1 MSDSNGIPDNNP
13 RGPQPSFE
21 RPAVD
26 DPDKT
31 TIRPRI
37 ARPDGPTG
45 TPPPPPPPPPT
56 RTPPP
61 PPPPPAQTP
70 AQTATPVPTQAPGQP
85 TPPPPPAA
93 QDTPGMIGPYRLEQ
107 QVASNDNAVVHKATD
122 TRLNRAVAIKVLLG
136 RSARDPEFVS
146 RFDKQATLMAKLD
159 SPHIMGVYTN
169 GRTSD
174 GAPYLVSQFA
184 DGGDLGSLLKAR
196 GRLPGPMAADICAQ
210 IADGLAAIHSP
221 EVGVVHGDVKPSNIL
236 LRDGNTPPYAYLSD
250 FAAARADDS
259 ATARPGIHSGAW
271 DYLAPE
277 RGMGAPASPA
287 SDLYSLGC
295 LFYELV
301 TGEVP
306 FTGANDV
313 ETAMA
318 HSAQPIPTLPG
329 RDDFTLQA
337 NDLLSGQGGLLTKD
351 PAARS
356 SDAVRVRDRFAA
368 MAGRQMGFASGAT
381 VTLKRAKTKWWVAAG
396 AAAAV
401 FVAGGAALGITLTTT
416 ENTPEKPKPAVSG
429 DITGDRLGD
438 LVLGAPFGDIN
449 YNWDTNAAT
458 LFASTGKGFKAG
470 TGKNLKFGNLL
481 GDLDADGRVDV
492 VQVSG
497 VGSTFSVDSS
507 AKDQPDGS
515 IQVPASGKRLA
526 MFCADFNG
534 DGRDDV
540 AMTSV
545 GNGTKLPADD
555 AELGKLEDLKFHVT
569 VTLSKADN
577 TWAKSADWY
586 TGPWKGTTFDINFEV
601 ADLDGD
607 KRADIVMGA
616 KEASPAAAVLLMSQG
631 SKLTK
636 TVLKV
641 PGPDGDR
648 VAGSSSFADVTGDGK
663 DEMITREIVNQKWVI
678 RVYSYDPKGKKFVS
692 EPSWDLDDPVRND
705 DALSGSQIF
714 AVADVNGDG
723 RDDLVNPLRAG
734 DGDYEYLNKASVMIS
749 GKDGFTVETW
759 EMPGADEF
767 MTHPPLRKA
776 SNNNGTG
783 TL

>member
-1 MSDSNGIPDNNP
+1 
-13 RGPQPSFE
+13 
-21 RPAVD
+21 
-26 DPDKT
+26 
-31 TIRPRI
+31 
-37 ARPDGPTG
+37 
-45 TPPPPPPPPPT
+45 
-56 RTPPP
+56 
-61 PPPPPAQTP
+61 
-70 AQTATPVPTQAPGQP
+70 
-85 TPPPPPAA
+85 
-93 QDTPGMIGPYRLEQ
+93 MIGPYRLEQ
-107 QVASNDNAVVHKATD
+107 QVASNEMAVVYRATD

-136 RSARDPEFVS
+136 HSARDPEFVS

-169 GRTSD
+169 GRTND

-196 GRLPGPMAADICAQ
+196 GRLPGPLAADICAQ

-236 LRDGNTPPYAYLSD
+236 LRDGNTPPYAYLAD

-271 DYLAPE
+271 NYLAPE
-277 RGMGAPASPA
+277 RAMGAPATPA

-301 TGEVP
+301 TGTVP

-318 HSAQPIPTLPG
+318 HGSQPIPTLPG

-337 NDLLSGQGGLLTKD
+337 NDLLSGERGLLAKD
-351 PAARS
+351 PAQRTNE
-356 SDAVRVRDRFAA
+356 AVRVRDRFAA

-381 VTLKRAKTKWWVAAG
+381 VTLKRAKATWWIAG
-396 AAAAV
+396 AAALAV
-401 FVAGGAALGITLTTT
+401 VVAGGTAVGVTLATT
-416 ENTPEKPKPAVSG
+416 ENTPAKPKPAVSG
-429 DITGDRLGD
+429 DIDGDRLGD
-438 LVLGAPFGDIN
+438 LVLGAPFGDVN
-449 YNWDTNAAT
+449 YNWDSNAAT
-458 LFASTGKGFKAG
+458 LFASTGKGFEAG
-470 TGKNLKFGNLL
+470 TTKGLKFGNLL
-481 GDLDADGRVDV
+481 GDVDADGRVDV

-497 VGSTFSVDSS
+497 IGSSFNVDSN
-507 AKDQPDGS
+507 AKNQPDGA

-534 DGRDDV
+534 DGRDDIG
-540 AMTSV
+540 MISV
-545 GNGTKLPADD
+545 GNGTKLPEEDADL
-555 AELGKLEDLKFHVT
+555 AKLKDLEFQVT
-569 VTLSKADN
+569 VMPSMADN
-577 TWAKSADWY
+577 TWGKSTDWY
-586 TGPWKGTTFDINFEV
+586 TGPWQGPTFDVNFDV
-601 ADLDGD
+601 GDFDGD
-607 KRADIVMGA
+607 KRADVIMGA
-616 KEASPAAAVLLMSQG
+616 REASPAAVVLLMSQG

-636 TVLKV
+636 TDLEV

-648 VAGSSSFADVTGDGK
+648 VAGSSNFADVDGDGK
-663 DEMITREIVNQKWVI
+663 DELITQEIVDQKWAI
-678 RVYSYDPKGKKFVS
+678 RVYSYDPEGKKFVP
-692 EPSWDLDDPVRND
+692 EPSWDIDDPVKND
-705 DALSGSQIF
+705 DAVSGSQIP

-734 DGDYEYLNKASVMIS
+734 DGDYEYLNKASVLIS
-749 GKDGFTVETW
+749 GKDGFTAETW
-759 EMPGADEF
+759 EMPAADEYE
-767 MTHPPLRKA
+767 THPPLRKA

>member
-1 MSDSNGIPDNNP
+1 
-13 RGPQPSFE
+13 
-21 RPAVD
+21 
-26 DPDKT
+26 
-31 TIRPRI
+31 
-37 ARPDGPTG
+37 
-45 TPPPPPPPPPT
+45 
-56 RTPPP
+56 
-61 PPPPPAQTP
+61 
-70 AQTATPVPTQAPGQP
+70 
-85 TPPPPPAA
+85 
-93 QDTPGMIGPYRLEQ
+93 MIGPYRLDQ
-107 QVASNDNAVVHKATD
+107 QVASNDHAVVYRATD

-169 GRTSD
+169 GRTND
-174 GAPYLVSQFA
+174 GAPYLVSQYA
-184 DGGDLGSLLKAR
+184 DGGDLGSLLKAH
-196 GRLPGPMAADICAQ
+196 GRLPGPVAADICAQ

-221 EVGVVHGDVKPSNIL
+221 EVGVVHSDVKPSNIL
-236 LRDGNTPPYAYLSD
+236 LRDGNSPPYAYLSD

-259 ATARPGIHSGAW
+259 ATARPGLHSGAW

-277 RGMGAPASPA
+277 RAMGAPASPA

-318 HSAQPIPTLPG
+318 HSSQPIPTLPG

-337 NDLLSGQGGLLTKD
+337 NDLLSGQGGLLMKD
-351 PAARS
+351 PAQRS
-356 SDAVRVRDRFAA
+356 SDAVRIRDRFAA

-401 FVAGGAALGITLTTT
+401 LVAGGAALGITLTTT
-416 ENTPEKPKPAVSG
+416 ENTPAKPKPAVRG

-438 LVLGAPFGDIN
+438 LVLGAPFGDVN
-449 YNWDTNAAT
+449 YNWDGNAAT
-458 LFASTGKGFKAG
+458 LFASTGKGFKTG
-470 TGKNLKFGNLL
+470 TGKNLRFGNLL

-492 VQVSG
+492 VQLSG
-497 VGSTFSVDSS
+497 VGSTFSVESN

-534 DGRDDV
+534 DGRDDIG
-540 AMTSV
+540 MISV

-555 AELGKLEDLKFHVT
+555 DQLGKLKDLQFHVT
-569 VTLSKADN
+569 VMRSKADN

-586 TGPWKGTTFDINFEV
+586 TGPWKGTTFDVSFDV
-601 ADLDGD
+601 GDFDGD

-616 KEASPAAAVLLMSQG
+616 REASPAAAVLLMSNG

-636 TVLKV
+636 TELEV

-648 VAGSSSFADVTGDGK
+648 SAGSAIIADVTGDGK
-663 DEMITREIVNQKWVI
+663 DELITQEIVDQKWAL
-678 RVYSYDPKGKKFVS
+678 RVYSYDAKGTKFVH
-692 EPSWDLDDPVRND
+692 EPSWDIDDPVKND
-705 DALSGSQIF
+705 DTVSGSQIP
-714 AVADVNGDG
+714 AAADVNGDG
-723 RDDLVNPLRAG
+723 KDDLVNPLRSR
-734 DGDYEYLNKASVMIS
+734 DGDYKYLNKASVLIS
-749 GKDGFTVETW
+749 GKDAFTAETW
-759 EMPGADEF
+759 EMPGADQF
-767 MTHPPLRKA
+767 QTHPPLRKA

>member
-1 MSDSNGIPDNNP
+1 PG
-13 RGPQPSFE
+13 QP
-21 RPAVD
+21 A
-26 DPDKT
+26 
-31 TIRPRI
+31 
-37 ARPDGPTG
+37 
-45 TPPPPPPPPPT
+45 PPPPPT
-56 RTPPP
+56 
-61 PPPPPAQTP
+61 
-70 AQTATPVPTQAPGQP
+70 
-85 TPPPPPAA
+85 A

-107 QVASNDNAVVHKATD
+107 QVASNDSAVVYKATD

-159 SPHIMGVYTN
+159 SPHIMGVYTS

-184 DGGDLGSLLKAR
+184 DGGDLRSLLKAR

-236 LRDGNTPPYAYLSD
+236 LRDGNNPPYAYLSD
-250 FAAARADDS
+250 FAAARDDDS

-277 RGMGAPASPA
+277 RAIGAPASPA

-318 HSAQPIPTLPG
+318 HSSQPIPTLPG

-337 NDLLSGQGGLLTKD
+337 NDLLSGQGGLLMKD
-351 PAARS
+351 PAERS
-356 SDAVRVRDRFAA
+356 GDAVRVRDRFAA
-368 MAGRQMGFASGAT
+368 MSGRQMGFASGAT

-401 FVAGGAALGITLTTT
+401 LVAGGAALGITLTTT
-416 ENTPEKPKPAVSG
+416 ENTPAKPKPAVRG

-458 LFASTGKGFKAG
+458 LFASTGKGFETG
-470 TGKNLKFGNLL
+470 TEKGLRFGNLL

-492 VQVSG
+492 VHVSG
-497 VGSTFSVDSS
+497 VGSTFSVESN
-507 AKDQPDGS
+507 AKDMPDGS

-526 MFCADFNG
+526 MFCADFDG
-534 DGRDDV
+534 DGRDDIG
-540 AMTSV
+540 MISV

-555 AELGKLEDLKFHVT
+555 AELGKLKDLKIHIT
-569 VTLSKADN
+569 VMASQSDN
-577 TWAKSADWY
+577 TWGKSTDWY
-586 TGPWKGTTFDINFEV
+586 TGPWNGTTFDVNFEV
-601 ADLDGD
+601 GDFDGD

-616 KEASPAAAVLLMSQG
+616 KEASPAAAVLLMGQE
-631 SKLTK
+631 SKFTK
-636 TVLKV
+636 TVLDV

-648 VAGSSSFADVTGDGK
+648 VAGSTVIADVTGDGK
-663 DEMITREIVNQKWVI
+663 DELITHEVEDQKWVL
-678 RVYSYDPKGKKFVS
+678 RVYSYDPEATKFVH
-692 EPSWDLDDPVRND
+692 EPTWDLDDPVLND
-705 DALSGSQIF
+705 DTVSGSRIP
-714 AVADVNGDG
+714 AATDVNGDG
-723 RDDLVNPLRAG
+723 RDDLVNPLRSP
-734 DGDYEYLNKASVMIS
+734 DGEYGYVNKALVLIS
-749 GKDGFTVETW
+749 GKDKFTVETW
-759 EMPGADEF
+759 EMPGADKFEP
-767 MTHPPLRKA
+767 HPPLRKA

-783 TL
+783 SY

>member
-1 MSDSNGIPDNNP
+1 MSDSTGTPDNTP

-21 RPAVD
+21 RPPVD

-31 TIRPRI
+31 TIRPRV
-37 ARPDGPTG
+37 ARPSGPSA

-56 RTPPP
+56 QPPTQL
-61 PPPPPAQTP
+61 PAQTP
-70 AQTATPVPTQAPGQP
+70 PL
-85 TPPPPPAA
+85 PPPPVQDPLPATVLKA
-93 QDTPGMIGPYRLEQ
+93 DAPGMIGPYRLEQ
-107 QVASNDNAVVHKATD
+107 QVASNEMAVVYKATD
-122 TRLNRAVAIKVLLG
+122 TRLNRAVALKVLLG

-169 GRTSD
+169 GRTND

-196 GRLPGPMAADICAQ
+196 GRLPGPLAADICAQ

-236 LRDGNTPPYAYLSD
+236 LRDGNSPPYAYLSD

-271 DYLAPE
+271 NYLAPE
-277 RGMGAPASPA
+277 RAMGAPATPA

-301 TGEVP
+301 TGTVP

-318 HSAQPIPTLPG
+318 HGSQPIPTLPG

-337 NDLLSGQGGLLTKD
+337 NDLLSGERGLLAKD
-351 PAARS
+351 PAQRTNE
-356 SDAVRVRDRFAA
+356 AVRVRDRFAA
-368 MAGRQMGFASGAT
+368 MSGRQMGFASGAT
-381 VTLKRAKTKWWVAAG
+381 VTLKRAKATWWIAG
-396 AAAAV
+396 AAALAV
-401 FVAGGAALGITLTTT
+401 LVAGGAAVGVTLATT
-416 ENTPEKPKPAVSG
+416 ENTPAKPKPAVTG
-429 DITGDRLGD
+429 DIDGDRLGD
-438 LVLGAPFGDIN
+438 LVLGAPFGDVN
-449 YNWDTNAAT
+449 YNWDGNAAT
-458 LFASTGKGFKAG
+458 LFASTGKGFESG
-470 TGKNLKFGNLL
+470 TTEGLKFGNLL

-497 VGSTFSVDSS
+497 IGSSFNVDSN
-507 AKDQPDGS
+507 AKDQPDGA

-534 DGRDDV
+534 DGRDDIG
-540 AMTSV
+540 MISV
-545 GNGTKLPADD
+545 GNGTKLPEEDADL
-555 AELGKLEDLKFHVT
+555 AKLKDLEFHVT
-569 VTLSKADN
+569 VMLSKADN

-586 TGPWKGTTFDINFEV
+586 TGPWQGATFDVNFDV
-601 ADLDGD
+601 GDFDGD
-607 KRADIVMGA
+607 KRADVIMGA
-616 KEASPAAAVLLMSQG
+616 REASPAAVVLLMSNG

-636 TVLKV
+636 TDLEV

-648 VAGSSSFADVTGDGK
+648 VAGSSNFADVTGDGK
-663 DEMITREIVNQKWVI
+663 DELITQEIADQKWAI
-678 RVYSYDPKGKKFVS
+678 RVYSYDPEGKKFVA
-692 EPSWDLDDPVRND
+692 EPSWNIDDPVKND
-705 DALSGSQIF
+705 DAVSGSQIP

-734 DGDYEYLNKASVMIS
+734 DGDYEYLNKASVLIS
-749 GKDGFTVETW
+749 GKDGFTAETW
-759 EMPGADEF
+759 EMPGADQFE
-767 MTHPPLRKA
+767 THPPLRKA

>member
-1 MSDSNGIPDNNP
+1 MSDSTGIPDDTP
-13 RGPQPSFE
+13 RRPQPAFE

-31 TIRPRI
+31 TIRPRV
-37 ARPDGPTG
+37 ARPSGPSSTPQPPPPPAP
-45 TPPPPPPPPPT
+45 TPPPPPTTLPPTQAPPPPPPP
-56 RTPPP
+56 
-61 PPPPPAQTP
+61 
-70 AQTATPVPTQAPGQP
+70 VQAPL
-85 TPPPPPAA
+85 PATVLGA
-93 QDTPGMIGPYRLEQ
+93 DAPGMIGPYRLEQ
-107 QVASNDNAVVHKATD
+107 QVASNEMAVVYRATD

-169 GRTSD
+169 GRTND

-184 DGGDLGSLLKAR
+184 DGGDLGSLLKSR
-196 GRLPGPMAADICAQ
+196 GRLPGPLAADICAQ

-236 LRDGNTPPYAYLSD
+236 LRDGNTPPYAYLAD

-271 DYLAPE
+271 NYLAPE
-277 RGMGAPASPA
+277 RAMGAPATPA

-301 TGEVP
+301 TGTVP

-318 HSAQPIPTLPG
+318 HGSQPIPTLPG

-337 NDLLSGQGGLLTKD
+337 NDLLSGERGLLAKD
-351 PAARS
+351 PAQRTNE
-356 SDAVRVRDRFAA
+356 AVRVRDRFAA

-396 AAAAV
+396 AALAV
-401 FVAGGAALGITLTTT
+401 VVAGGAALGVTLTTT

-449 YNWDTNAAT
+449 YNWDTNAVT

-497 VGSTFSVDSS
+497 VGSTFSVESN
-507 AKDQPDGS
+507 AKNLPDGS

-534 DGRDDV
+534 DGRDDIG
-540 AMTSV
+540 MISV
-545 GNGTKLPADD
+545 GNGAKLPADD
-555 AELGKLEDLKFHVT
+555 AELGKLKDLQIQVT
-569 VTLSKADN
+569 VMASQSDN
-577 TWAKSADWY
+577 TWGKSTDWY
-586 TGPWKGTTFDINFEV
+586 TGPWNGTTFDVNFEV
-601 ADLDGD
+601 GDFDGD
-607 KRADIVMGA
+607 ERADIVMGA
-616 KEASPAAAVLLMSQG
+616 REASPAAAVLLMGQE
-631 SKLTK
+631 SKFTK
-636 TVLKV
+636 TVLDV

-648 VAGSSSFADVTGDGK
+648 AAGSAVVADVTGDGK
-663 DEMITREIVNQKWVI
+663 DELITQEVEDQKWVL
-678 RVYSYDPKGKKFVS
+678 RVYSYDPEGTKFVH
-692 EPSWDLDDPVRND
+692 EPTWDLDDPVQND
-705 DALSGSQIF
+705 DTVSGSRIP
-714 AVADVNGDG
+714 AATDVNGDG
-723 RDDLVNPLRAG
+723 RDDLVNPLRSP
-734 DGDYEYLNKASVMIS
+734 DGEYGYVNKASVLIS
-749 GKDGFTVETW
+749 GKDKFTVETW
-759 EMPGADEF
+759 EMPGADQFEP
-767 MTHPPLRKA
+767 HPPLRKA

-783 TL
+783 SY

>member
-1 MSDSNGIPDNNP
+1 MSDSTGNPDNAP

-21 RPAVD
+21 RPPVD

-31 TIRPRI
+31 TIRPRV
-37 ARPDGPTG
+37 ARPSGPSSTPPPPPAPPPPPS
-45 TPPPPPPPPPT
+45 TLPPTQAPPPPPPP
-56 RTPPP
+56 
-61 PPPPPAQTP
+61 
-70 AQTATPVPTQAPGQP
+70 VQAPL
-85 TPPPPPAA
+85 PATVLGA
-93 QDTPGMIGPYRLEQ
+93 DAPGMIGPYRLDH
-107 QVASNDNAVVHKATD
+107 QVASNEMAVVYRATD

-169 GRTSD
+169 GRTND

-196 GRLPGPMAADICAQ
+196 GRLPGPLAADICAQ

-236 LRDGNTPPYAYLSD
+236 LRDGNTPPYAYLAD

-271 DYLAPE
+271 NYLAPE
-277 RGMGAPASPA
+277 RAMGAPATPA

-301 TGEVP
+301 TGTVP

-318 HSAQPIPTLPG
+318 HGSQPIPTLPG

-337 NDLLSGQGGLLTKD
+337 NDLLSGERGLLAKD
-351 PAARS
+351 PAQRTNE
-356 SDAVRVRDRFAA
+356 AVRVRDRFAA

-381 VTLKRAKTKWWVAAG
+381 VTLKRAKATWWIAG
-396 AAAAV
+396 AAALAV
-401 FVAGGAALGITLTTT
+401 LVAGGTAVGVTLATT
-416 ENTPEKPKPAVSG
+416 ENTPAKPKPAVTG
-429 DITGDRLGD
+429 DIDGDRLGD
-438 LVLGAPFGDIN
+438 LVLGAPFGDVN
-449 YNWDTNAAT
+449 YNWDGNAAT
-458 LFASTGKGFKAG
+458 LFASTGKGFEAG
-470 TGKNLKFGNLL
+470 TTKGLKFGNLL

-497 VGSTFSVDSS
+497 IGSSFNVDSN
-507 AKDQPDGS
+507 AKNQPDGA

-534 DGRDDV
+534 DGRDDIG
-540 AMTSV
+540 MISV

-555 AELGKLEDLKFHVT
+555 AELGKLKDLQLHVT
-569 VTLSKADN
+569 VMASQADN
-577 TWAKSADWY
+577 TWGKSTDWY
-586 TGPWKGTTFDINFEV
+586 TGPWNGTTFDANFDV
-601 ADLDGD
+601 GDFDGD
-607 KRADIVMGA
+607 KRADIIAGA
-616 KEASPAAAVLLMSQG
+616 RETSPVATDLLMSQG
-631 SKLTK
+631 SKFTK
-636 TVLKV
+636 TDLEV

-648 VAGSSSFADVTGDGK
+648 VAGSSNFADVDGDGK
-663 DEMITREIVNQKWVI
+663 DELITQEIVDQKWAI
-678 RVYSYDPKGKKFVS
+678 RVYSYDPEGKKFVP
-692 EPSWDLDDPVRND
+692 EPSWDIDDPVKND
-705 DALSGSQIF
+705 DAVSGSQIP

-723 RDDLVNPLRAG
+723 RDDLINPLRAS
-734 DGDYEYLNKASVMIS
+734 DGDYEYLNKASVLIS
-749 GKDGFTVETW
+749 GKDGFTAETW
-759 EMPGADEF
+759 EMPAADEYE
-767 MTHPPLRKA
+767 THPPLRKA